1 MEENRNRNPKKK
13 RSLLSSTSIMMSFV
27 LAFVAIVSIA
37 SYGFD
42 QMSYAIPDEVETVFS
57 NNITTIAEDSA
68 HTVKG
73 IATGSP
79 LVALHRATINGETKY
94 VYCIESDV
102 DIESNAAYE
111 KGQKIEDKGLL
122 FLLNYL
128 ASGNFTMVDS
138 SDVEVPEIPKGWI
151 VQTAL
156 WVYLHET
163 GYPNNTGLV
172 GGTPYFDDAA
182 IASVKIETS
191 LMAQDDAFNT
201 IFVQDGG
208 IYANV
213 KLKDTGLP
221 ASDCTING
229 LIAKAKRIHNGTD
242 NWNNFNLNVSKRS
255 DSIAITDD
263 GDYYQSDI
271 VTVNGSDGI
280 QGYKINT
287 AGLPAGTKFYGTD
300 GNELTDLN
308 QLANG
313 TQFVVR
319 IPKNNITNENK
330 NVAISVTAAFAGK
343 TAYYY
348 TFHNTTLNV
357 DRQKVAFVG
366 DVVQHV
372 NQGVVIPFDYT
383 PIAEDTG
390 ITAAQSVY
398 FIGLIILLAGV
409 GIIYANIKPSKVS
422 E

>member
-1 MEENRNRNPKKK
+1 MEENQNRNPKKK
-13 RSLLSSTSIMMSFV
+13 RSLLSSTSIMMSFI

-37 SYGFD
+37 AFGFS
-42 QMSYAIPDEVETVFS
+42 QVSYAIPAEVETEFP
-57 NNITTIAEDSA
+57 NNITTISEDSA

-79 LVALHRATINGETKY
+79 LIALHRATINGNTKY

-102 DIESNAAYE
+102 DIESNVSYV
-111 KGQKIEDKGLL
+111 KGNKITDKGLL

-128 ASGNFTMVDS
+128 ASDTYTMIDGSGNTVT
-138 SDVEVPEIPKGWI
+138 EIPRGWI

-163 GYPNNTGLV
+163 GYANNTGLV
-172 GGTPYFDDAA
+172 NGTPYFDDAA
-182 IASVKIETS
+182 VTLVRNETA
-191 LMAQDDAFNT
+191 LMAQDDALST
-201 IFVQDGG
+201 IFSQTGG

-213 KLKDTGLP
+213 KLKDTGLS
-221 ASDCTING
+221 AADSTING
-229 LIAKAKRIHNGTD
+229 LIAKAKRIKAGTED
-242 NWNNFNLNVSKRS
+242 WNNFTLNVSKKS
-255 DSIAITDD
+255 DSISITDD

-271 VTVNGSDGI
+271 VTVNGSSGI
-280 QGYKINT
+280 QGYEIKT
-287 AGLPAGTKFYGTD
+287 TGLPVGTKFYSTD
-300 GNELTDLN
+300 GTELTDVTNLT
-308 QLANG
+308 NG

-319 IPKNNITNENK
+319 IPKNSITNDNK
-330 NVAISVTAAFAGK
+330 NVAISITGAFTGK

-348 TFHNTTLNV
+348 TYHNDTDNV
-357 DRQKVAFVG
+357 DRQKIAYVG
-366 DVVQHV
+366 EVTQHI

-383 PIAEDTG
+383 PATEDTG

-409 GIIYANIKPSKVS
+409 GIIYANIKPNKVS

>member
-1 MEENRNRNPKKK
+1 MEENQNRNPKKK
-13 RSLLSSTSIMMSFV
+13 RSLLSSTSIMMSFI

-37 SYGFD
+37 AFGFS
-42 QMSYAIPDEVETVFS
+42 QVSYAIPAEVETEFP
-57 NNITTIAEDSA
+57 NNITTISEDSA

-79 LVALHRATINGETKY
+79 LIALHRATINGNTKY

-102 DIESNAAYE
+102 DIESNVSYV
-111 KGQKIEDKGLL
+111 KGNKITDKGLL

-128 ASGNFTMVDS
+128 ASDTYTMIDGSGNTVT
-138 SDVEVPEIPKGWI
+138 EIPRGWI

-163 GYPNNTGLV
+163 GYANNTGLV
-172 GGTPYFDDAA
+172 NGTPYFDDAA
-182 IASVKIETS
+182 VTLVRNETA
-191 LMAQDDAFNT
+191 LMAQDDALST
-201 IFVQDGG
+201 IFSQTGG

-213 KLKDTGLP
+213 KLKDTGLS
-221 ASDCTING
+221 AADSTING
-229 LIAKAKRIHNGTD
+229 LIAKAKRIKAGTED
-242 NWNNFNLNVSKRS
+242 WNNFTLNVSKKS
-255 DSIAITDD
+255 DSISITDD

-271 VTVNGSDGI
+271 VTVNGSSGI
-280 QGYKINT
+280 QGYEIKT
-287 AGLPAGTKFYGTD
+287 TGLPVGTKFYSTD
-300 GNELTDLN
+300 GTELTDVTNLT
-308 QLANG
+308 NG

-319 IPKNNITNENK
+319 IPKNSITNDNK
-330 NVAISVTAAFAGK
+330 NVAISITGAFTGK

-348 TFHNTTLNV
+348 TYHNDTHNV
-357 DRQKVAFVG
+357 DRQKIAYVG
-366 DVVQHV
+366 EVTQHI

-383 PIAEDTG
+383 PVTEDTG

-409 GIIYANIKPSKVS
+409 GIIYANIKPNKVS